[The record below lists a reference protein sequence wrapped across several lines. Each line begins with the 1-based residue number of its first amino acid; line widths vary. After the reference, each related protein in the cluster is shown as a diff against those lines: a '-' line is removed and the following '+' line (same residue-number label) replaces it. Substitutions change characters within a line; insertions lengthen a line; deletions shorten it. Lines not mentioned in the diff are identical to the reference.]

1 MKENKQIWHK
11 KYACSWTLS
20 VPQIS
25 QFSLT
30 LALAKLFLPQNRQY
44 QGTNIQRWF
53 FTKYRLMPAYRYH
66 FSMSSRLH
74 AQRTRLNYYNCKI
87 DYPVCTTKL
96 IKQCLPWDIPSSCFQ
111 MLVEKHVHPHTI
123 PEVLLQKSEILVERT
138 GAVLYTGVFH

>member
-1 MKENKQIWHK
+1 MFWK
-11 KYACSWTLS
+11 K
-20 VPQIS
+20 IS
-25 QFSLT
+25 KYGTKNMLV
-30 LALAKLFLPQNRQY
+30 LGHYLFLKFHSFPWALLLQNSSFQ
-44 QGTNIQRWF
+44 IQRWF
-53 FTKYRLMPAYRYH
+53 FTKYRLMPTGTT
-66 FSMSSRLH
+66 FPWVH
-74 AQRTRLNYYNCKI
+74 APRTRLNYYNCKI